1 MSDAATERAS
11 TAELARDYFGALMD
25 RDPDRMAAHWHPEG
39 VEDLVPVGVLR
50 GPEGVRDFFRE
61 LFAAIPDAEAVL
73 ERVTADERGAVTQ
86 WRMSRTFTGAPF
98 QGVRPNGR
106 RIEMRG
112 ADCLEFEH
120 GMIVRNTVYY
130 DGMAFARGVGLL
142 PDRDSAGEK
151 VMLAAFNAL
160 TSLRERLAGR

>member
-61 LFAAIPDAEAVL
+61 LFAAIPDAESVL

-86 WRMSRTFTGAPF
+86 WRMSGTFTGAPF
-98 QGVRPNGR
+98 QGVRASGR
-106 RIEMRG
+106 RVEMRG
-112 ADCLEFEH
+112 ADCLEFED
-120 GMIVRNTVYY
+120 GKIVRNTVYY

-142 PDRDSAGEK
+142 PGRDSAAEK
-151 VMLAAFNAL
+151 LMLAAFNAVTELRQRL
-160 TSLRERLAGR
+160 TGG